1 LVTLDLLLLPPDM
14 KQKKLFYTI
23 LVVLLVVA
31 GYFLTT
37 ITFPKNASRYPA
49 IIILL
54 LIDYYVWGLFKKKVF
69 TYHKL
74 IKAGTVFL
82 YWLPFLMLVGTTIA
96 TYFVGTKSWNPL
108 MRNILFG
115 SIFSFYVAKV
125 LMAIILGIADI
136 FKVGKRVVHLFNKD
150 KSSFEDGEMGKI
162 TRAKFMERIAFVTGG
177 LVVTTMFAGMFRW
190 VHDFDVKDLFV
201 KIKGLPNAFDGYKV
215 VQISDLHLGT
225 WSNIEPLKDAIQII
239 NDINPDLIVFTGDLV
254 NYTTDEAF
262 RFKEVLSG
270 LQAKDG
276 VFAILG
282 NHDYGD
288 YVNWPSK
295 PEKQKNMEALY
306 QFYNQINWKLLRN
319 ENAIISRGDDKIALI
334 GVENWSA
341 NTRFP
346 QYGNILKASK
356 GLGKVPVK
364 ILLSHDP
371 SHWNSVVLD
380 QHKDINLML
389 AGHTHGFQ
397 FGIEIPGIKWSP
409 AQYIYNEWA
418 GLYENEASNQMLYV
432 NRGLGSIG
440 YPGRIGIL
448 PEITVINLQS

>member
-1 LVTLDLLLLPPDM
+1 
-14 KQKKLFYTI
+14 
-23 LVVLLVVA
+23 
-31 GYFLTT
+31 
-37 ITFPKNASRYPA
+37 
-49 IIILL
+49 
-54 LIDYYVWGLFKKKVF
+54 
-69 TYHKL
+69 
-74 IKAGTVFL
+74 
-82 YWLPFLMLVGTTIA
+82 ML
-96 TYFVGTKSWNPL
+96 
-108 MRNILFG
+108 RNILFG

-125 LMAIILGIADI
+125 LMAIVLGIADLI
-136 FKVGKRVVHLFNKD
+136 KAGKRVVRLFNKD
-150 KSSFEDGEMGKI
+150 ETSAEDTGKI

-190 VHDFDVKDLFV
+190 VHDFDIKDLFI
-201 KIKGLPNAFDGYKV
+201 KIKDLPGAFEGYKV

-225 WSNIEPLKDAIQII
+225 WSNIEPLKEAIQLI

-319 ENAIISRGDDKIALI
+319 ENVVISRGEDKLALI

-418 GLYENEASNQMLYV
+418 GLYKNEASNQMLYV

-448 PEITVINLQS
+448 PEITIINLQS

>member
-1 LVTLDLLLLPPDM
+1 LPPDM
-14 KQKKLFYTI
+14 KQKKLFYII
-23 LVVLLVVA
+23 LVILLVVA

-37 ITFPKNASRYPA
+37 ITFPKNANRYPA
-49 IIILL
+49 LIILL

-69 TYHKL
+69 TYHNL
-74 IKAGTVFL
+74 IKVATVFV
-82 YWLPFLMLVGTTIA
+82 YWLPFILLVGTTIA

-108 MRNILFG
+108 LRNILFG

-125 LMAIILGIADI
+125 LMAVVLGIADLI
-136 FKVGKRVVHLFNKD
+136 KAGKKIVHLANINRSE
-150 KSSFEDGEMGKI
+150 SSFENESTEKI
-162 TRAKFMERIAFVTGG
+162 TRGKFMERITFITGG
-177 LVVTTMFAGMFRW
+177 LVVTSMFAGMFKW
-190 VHDFDVKDLFV
+190 VHDFDLKNLFFKIKDLPV
-201 KIKGLPNAFDGYKV
+201 SFDGYKI

-225 WSNIEPLKDAIQII
+225 WSNIEPLTEAIEII
-239 NDINPDLIVFTGDLV
+239 NETNPDLIVFTGDLV
-254 NYTTDEAF
+254 NYTTEEAY
-262 RFKEVLSG
+262 RFKDVLSG
-270 LQAKDG
+270 LKAKDG
-276 VFAILG
+276 IYAILG

-295 PEKQKNMEALY
+295 SEKQKNMEALY

-319 ENAIISRGDDKIALI
+319 DSVIIQKGDDKLALI

-346 QYGNILKASK
+346 QYGNIVKASK

-409 AQYIYNEWA
+409 AQYIYQHWA
-418 GLYENEASNQMLYV
+418 GLYENESTNQMLYV
-432 NRGLGSIG
+432 NRGIGSIG

>member
-1 LVTLDLLLLPPDM
+1 M

-74 IKAGTVFL
+74 IKSATVLL
-82 YWLPFLMLVGTTIA
+82 YWLPFLMLLGTTIA
-96 TYFVGTKSWNPL
+96 TYYIGTKSWNPL
-108 MRNILFG
+108 LRNIIFG
-115 SIFSFYVAKV
+115 GIFSFYVAKV
-125 LMAIILGIADI
+125 LMAIVLGIADLI
-136 FKVGKRVVHLFNKD
+136 KAGKRVVHLFKKD
-150 KSSFEDGEMGKI
+150 ETFTEEEDTGKI

-190 VHDFDVKDLFV
+190 VHDFDIKDLFI
-201 KIKGLPNAFDGYKV
+201 KIKDLPGAFEGYKV

-225 WSNIEPLKDAIQII
+225 WSNIEPLKEAIQLI

-254 NYTTDEAF
+254 NYTTDEAI

-319 ENAIISRGDDKIALI
+319 ENVVISRGEDKLALI

-418 GLYENEASNQMLYV
+418 GLYKNEASNQMLYV

-448 PEITVINLQS
+448 PEITIINLQS